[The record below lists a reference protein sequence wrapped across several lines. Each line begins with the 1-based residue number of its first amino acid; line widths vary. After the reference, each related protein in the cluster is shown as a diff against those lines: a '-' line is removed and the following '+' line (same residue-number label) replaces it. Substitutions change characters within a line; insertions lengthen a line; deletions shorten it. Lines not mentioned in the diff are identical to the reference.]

1 MRVLVENYSSGS
13 IFLVSVELRR
23 IDLWPAVLLDSS
35 EKFMISPDPAKDE
48 VRQVVAKTAGEYRK
62 IADLTT
68 YRPVEAERLSCGDH
82 VEIQLDHVDR
92 YQEVFLTFVDAKGR
106 GWEIGNLAGN
116 RPALRKAKKKTDKRG
131 RISAALYRLR
141 HPWTAQ
147 KEFRTRLRAR
157 CRAFIEGLKIAFVE
171 AIVKALDNEE
181 VRSAF
186 RKSID
191 SDKIKTAFSDALK
204 KALAAEM
211 ERRKLAQLGRPDDS
225 DDSDDGQRPNEPQ

>member
-1 MRVLVENYSSGS
+1 M
-13 IFLVSVELRR
+13 
-23 IDLWPAVLLDSS
+23 
-35 EKFMISPDPAKDE
+35 
-48 VRQVVAKTAGEYRK
+48 
-62 IADLTT
+62 
-68 YRPVEAERLSCGDH
+68 
-82 VEIQLDHVDR
+82 EIQLDHVNR
-92 YQEVFLTFVDAKGR
+92 YQEVFLTFADAKGR
-106 GWEIGNLAGN
+106 GWEVGNLAGN

-157 CRAFIEGLKIAFVE
+157 WRAFIEGLKIAFVE
-171 AIVKALDNEE
+171 AIVKALGNEE

-191 SDKIKTAFSDALK
+191 SEKIKTAFSDALK